1 MQSLRR
7 SPLWEIYATDEKIM
21 KKNRVI
27 TRRDFLRGTV
37 YTALATSVGLDV
49 PIEKGV
55 RAEEKAKVVLI
66 RDENVIDQ
74 QGRINP
80 EVVQKMLDQGV
91 DALLNEENPVQ
102 AWKKLIKPSD
112 IVGIKSNVWSP
123 LPTPKA
129 LEAAIERRI
138 LEAGVP
144 KKNISI
150 DDRGLLENRV
160 FLSSTALINAR
171 PLRTHYWSGIGGCIK
186 NYIMFVSKPWLY
198 HTDACSPLASIWNL
212 PLVKGKT
219 RLNILSLI
227 RTQFYG
233 RGAHYF
239 DRRFISDYKGLLIG
253 KDPVALDAVGAR
265 LLQLQ
270 RIAYFG
276 EDRPLD
282 TTPKHIFVADEKYK
296 LGVSDLRHIEVI
308 KLGWMKGALI

>member
-1 MQSLRR
+1 
-7 SPLWEIYATDEKIM
+7 M

-37 YTALATSVGLDV
+37 YTTLAASAGLGLSD
-49 PIEKGV
+49 ERGV
-55 RAEEKAKVVLI
+55 RAEEKVKVVLV
-66 RDENVIDQ
+66 RDKNAIDQ
-74 QGRINP
+74 QGRINS
-80 EVVQKMLDQGV
+80 EIVQKMLDQGV
-91 DALLNEENPVQ
+91 NALLNEENPVQ
-102 AWKKLIKPSD
+102 AWKKLIKPTD
-112 IVGIKSNVWSP
+112 IVGIKSNVWAP
-123 LPTPKA
+123 LPTPKE
-129 LEAAIERRI
+129 LEVAIERRI
-138 LEAGVP
+138 LEAGVL

-186 NYIMFVSKPWLY
+186 NYIMFVSTPWLY

-227 RTQFYG
+227 RIQFYG
-233 RGAHYF
+233 RGAHFF
-239 DRRFISDYKGLLIG
+239 DRRFISDYRGLLIG

-296 LGVSDLRHIEVI
+296 LGVSDLRRIEVV
-308 KLGWMKGALI
+308 KLGWMEGVLI